1 MSVTNTPV
9 LTYPVA
15 HDKNGGGGGGV
26 TYMKGGQ
33 GGVPSNL
40 YVNSINASLGN
51 IKHLTTT
58 SLSANDANFIY
69 VTANDG
75 NIYKLKGNDLDF
87 YSGHI
92 ANLAVDSITADSL
105 DLKNL
110 TAIKAYIEELVS
122 SNITTKDLTV
132 TGRAHFFELLI
143 DKIRSVGGQIILS
156 PTSCI
161 LDYVEYIKNG
171 NIITDSAQYNTAD
184 SFNVY
189 WRSTDAY
196 GRAVNNEWLAQDQ
209 AICQSFNN
217 AHVGLNENLS
227 NKKYWRKVSL
237 VLPDKYINLTTGET
251 RQTSQ
256 ANTTTYNTIYMG
268 MWDSIFNQDNQ
279 DHTNGITWTC
289 AVQTIDGT
297 PVSGVSYSGGTAQT
311 GWAFSGTMNTSNKNF
326 GVKITPSGEYA
337 GRMTNKLKFNFEQEV
352 GGQNVQTIPA
362 KNMNVTVTFADDTF
376 MYFPNVQAK
385 KNNGEYVKEDGRYV
399 FELDLS
405 GANMPISIITVNSSQ
420 EVDWHLC
427 HGIRLSNGSG
437 ATDQWQD
444 GSDCIPEAGDNLV
457 QLGYQGTDDADR
469 QSAIIISAYHS
480 PDTALKAPSYAHY
493 QGINDYDLDSHR
505 GSYFDANGARFVG
518 DITFAN
524 IGDLTA
530 ADKWMKLNYISAPI
544 ITTINEDTTR
554 SIAPTTYNL
563 SIYTTDSREF
573 IENASTHEMEPNPD
587 YGKTQTLYAVPNG
600 YSLYTYLYDKNGIL
614 NYNVPVI
621 TATDA
626 NGGSLTGL
634 TAYNAVEVSGV
645 TKLVMSIQHKLVKG
659 NNPDRNVIDSMEIVY
674 DEHKFWKTD
683 SWCLLPEH
691 EVAYATILN
700 AFDQSGGTS
709 TMNTQKVNLYVDF
722 QYGVGHY
729 KQGELINDAFG
740 SSTGLTLKARAYY
753 QNITTGSTSAVLTEY
768 DPNNITWTYSNN
780 NLRGSFKVNN
790 YLETL
795 WPNNTNYQ
803 DYMRNYTDNRDKN
816 PVMFKIELIDSSGT
830 TDVVLDSRDIYV
842 SLQSGAVMKIMQNA
856 IVSAVSSSKT
866 YTDGVADTLQT
877 AINNNTSLITQ
888 TATNIT
894 NWVTSNYVNNSTLG
908 TTVENL
914 ESTIDQTAGQ
924 IRTEVKRTYGKSA
937 DRLVSGASGVI
948 TNTIDMTDTNTYR
961 EDRYYEVHITPIT
974 THYTDKHEYI
984 FQIARELQSNA
995 SYWGHPTYG
1004 YHGAS
1009 TDDPPY
1015 GFELMY
1021 NFSAITDSNGQCNP
1035 LSIYVNE
1042 YYLNYVSTGIAVG
1055 RPSYVQNNGYLN
1067 YIYLYLRGGSRY
1079 ELLTNQS
1086 VNVTKMP
1093 YDYIG
1098 SAPLEPVEDKPSMSS
1113 IEQTATSIS
1122 MYVVEE
1128 YGTGVTEEDLKRTG
1142 IDITS
1147 GNVVIN
1153 ADQTTING
1161 NLKLTDTANGLT
1173 MYDSNG
1179 VARVNIQ
1186 PRAISDI
1193 MPTNNDLIFNLYGN
1207 LTYSANSPF
1216 WTGISNGIS
1225 LENNSVV
1232 QFNPRLLFMM
1242 SNGTTPSSYSI
1253 YGEVILYNNNNFTQT
1268 KTVTWNKDRRTGYN
1282 GYYQLNDDISFN
1294 ISNQSYTRTYY
1305 VRININ
1311 SFSYSSDA
1319 SRQFNTASLSCQ
1331 AFSGADIQTYMGTD
1345 GFYSHTGMSRLF
1357 KVDKNNIWM
1366 QTGRAG
1372 LRLTPSEDTVL
1383 GGKIETICAMTGSS
1397 GSSYV
1402 PTWISAYNYVP
1413 MIQLG
1418 TGTNPY
1424 LFTQQYIYVPSY
1436 QYKYTWK
1443 MDITR
1448 DYGDILVMAP
1458 AMDSNL
1464 NNQESWIVL
1473 PPYQWTDTSGNTHVL
1488 PVGYKVTIWNSFSGS
1503 DDIYVT
1509 PFRQTSST
1517 SAKIM
1522 DSNRNENDYIRMDT
1536 GIEQCNE
1543 IFMYAGY
1550 WGGTYYWLAMHDVQ

>member
-1 MSVTNTPV
+1 MIDVQ
-9 LTYPVA
+9 TYPVA
-15 HDKNGGGGGGV
+15 HDKNGGGGGGK
-26 TYMKGGQ
+26 TYMFGGQ
-33 GGVPSNL
+33 SNVPSNL

-58 SLSANDANFIY
+58 SLSSNDANFIY

-75 NIYKLKGNDLDF
+75 NIYKLQGNDLDF
-87 YSGHI
+87 YNGHI
-92 ANLAVDSITADSL
+92 ANLAVDCISADSL

-110 TAIKAYIEELVS
+110 SALKATIEELIAGD
-122 SNITTKDLTV
+122 ITTKNLTV
-132 TGRAHFFELLI
+132 TGTAHFFELII
-143 DKIRSVGGQIILS
+143 DKIRSVGGQLILT

-161 LDYVEYIKNG
+161 VDYVQYYNNG
-171 NIITDSAQYNTAD
+171 TLITNPEQYSTANSYD
-184 SFNVY
+184 IY
-189 WRSTDAY
+189 WRGSDPY
-196 GRAVNNEWLAQDQ
+196 GRAVNNEWIENDQ

-217 AHVGLNENLS
+217 AAVGTNNNVTNKYYWMLVNNKLDDLYVNL
-227 NKKYWRKVSL
+227 K
-237 VLPDKYINLTTGET
+237 TGET
-251 RQTSQ
+251 TSQ
-256 ANTTTYNTIYMG
+256 QNQTTYNTIYVG
-268 MWDSIFNQDNQ
+268 MWD
-279 DHTNGITWTC
+279 TTWTENNNTHANQIEWNC
-289 AVQTIDGT
+289 AVQTIDGV
-297 PVSGVSYSGGTAQT
+297 PVSDVNWDDTQLPSGFAVM
-311 GWAFSGTMNTSNKNF
+311 GTMQTSDKLF
-326 GVKITPSGEYA
+326 GLKITPTGDNKN
-337 GRMTNKLKFNFEQEV
+337 RMTDKLKFTFEQE
-352 GGQNVQTIPA
+352 TASAIIPA
-362 KNMNVTVTFADDTF
+362 PQMNITVTFTDDTF

-385 KNNGEYVKEDGRYV
+385 QTEQDGKIVYVKENGHYV

-405 GANMPISIITVNSSQ
+405 AANNPISIITVVCAQ
-420 EVDWHLC
+420 DVDWHLC
-427 HGIRLSNGSG
+427 HGIRLNGTVKAENCAG
-437 ATDQWQD
+437 Y
-444 GSDCIPEAGDNLV
+444 PEAGDNLI
-457 QLGYQGTDDADR
+457 QLGWHSEAGQTLTDDQKKR
-469 QSAIIISAYHS
+469 QAAIIISAYNS
-480 PDTALKAPSYAHY
+480 PDPALQAPSYAHY
-493 QGINDYDLDSHR
+493 QGINDFKLETHR
-505 GSYFDANGARFVG
+505 GSYFDANGARFTG
-518 DITFAN
+518 DITFSN

-530 ADKWMKLNYISAPI
+530 TDKWMKLNYTSAPI
-544 ITTINEDTTR
+544 ISTMNEDGTRTT
-554 SIAPTTYNL
+554 APSTFGL
-563 SIYTTDSREF
+563 SITSIDDREF
-573 IENASTHEMEPNPD
+573 VENSTTHEMENNPNFKKTVTYNVIPD
-587 YGKTQTLYAVPNG
+587 G
-600 YSLYTYLYDKNGIL
+600 YSIFIYYYDKNGIL
-614 NYNVPVI
+614 NYNVPSI
-621 TATDA
+621 YSGDA
-626 NGGSLTGL
+626 NYGDLSSI
-634 TAYNAVEVSGV
+634 AAPNAVEVQGN
-645 TKLVMSIQHKLVKG
+645 TKLVMKIVCKLVKG
-659 NNPDRNVIDSMEIVY
+659 LNPNANVIDEIEIIY
-674 DEHKFWKTD
+674 DEKDYWKTD
-683 SWCLLPEH
+683 SWCLIPEK
-691 EVAYATILN
+691 EVAYATILDRFN
-700 AFDQSGGTS
+700 QSGGTE
-709 TMNTQKVNLYVDF
+709 TANTQDVKLYVDL
-722 QYGVGHY
+722 QYAAGHY
-729 KQGELINDAFG
+729 KQGEISNVEFG
-740 SSTGLTLKARAYY
+740 ASSGLFLRARVYY
-753 QNITTGSTSAVLTEY
+753 QPLADSPSGPVLSEFQT
-768 DPNNITWTYSNN
+768 NNITWSYTNDN
-780 NLRGSFKVNN
+780 IHGSFQADN
-790 YLETL
+790 YLTTL
-795 WPNNTNYQ
+795 WPHNTNYR
-803 DYMRNYTDNRDKN
+803 DYMQNYTNNRDRN
-816 PVMFKIELIDSSGT
+816 PVMFEIELVDGRGS
-830 TDVVLDSRDIYV
+830 TDVVLDTRTVYV

-856 IVSAVSSSKT
+856 IVSAVSASKS
-866 YTDGVADTLQT
+866 YTDTTAAGLQT
-877 AINNNTSLITQ
+877 QINNNTSLITQ

-961 EDRYYEVHITPIT
+961 EDRYYEVHITPVT

-984 FQIARELQSNA
+984 FQIARELQSNT

-1093 YDYIG
+1093 YEYIG
-1098 SAPLEPVEDKPSMSS
+1098 SAPTEPVEDKPSMSS

-1268 KTVTWNKDRRTGYN
+1268 KTVTWNKDTRTGYN
-1282 GYYQLNDDISFN
+1282 GYYQLNDEISFA

-1357 KVDKNNIWM
+1357 KVDKNNITM

-1372 LRLTPSEDTVL
+1372 LRFTPSEDFTL

-1436 QYKYTWK
+1436 QYKYAWK
-1443 MDITR
+1443 MDVTR

-1458 AMDSNL
+1458 AMDSNF

-1473 PPYQWTDTSGNTHVL
+1473 PPYQWTDSAGNTCVL
-1488 PVGYKVTIWNSFSGS
+1488 PVGYKVTVWNGFSGS
-1503 DDIYVT
+1503 DDIYIT
-1509 PFRQTSST
+1509 PYRASSST
-1517 SAKIM
+1517 TAKIM
-1522 DSNRNENDYIRMDT
+1522 DSNRNTNDYIRMDT
-1536 GIEQCNE
+1536 GIEQCND
-1543 IFMYAGY
+1543 IFVYVGY

>member
-1 MSVTNTPV
+1 MSLTNTPV

-26 TYMKGGQ
+26 TYMKGGR

-75 NIYKLKGNDLDF
+75 NIYKLKGNNLDF
-87 YSGHI
+87 YSGYI
-92 ANLAVDSITADSL
+92 ANLAADSISADSL

-110 TAIKAYIEELVS
+110 TAVKAYIEELVS

-156 PTSCI
+156 PTSCVI
-161 LDYVEYIKNG
+161 DYVEYIKYG
-171 NIITDSAQYNTAD
+171 NIITDPAQYNTAD

-251 RQTSQ
+251 RQTTE
-256 ANTTTYNTIYMG
+256 ANTTTYNKIYMG
-268 MWDSIFNQDNQ
+268 MWDSIFSQDNQ

-352 GGQNVQTIPA
+352 GGQNTQTIPA

-385 KNNGEYVKEDGRYV
+385 KNNGEYVKENGRYV
-399 FELDLS
+399 FEIDLS
-405 GANMPISIITVNSSQ
+405 EANMPISIITVNSNQ

-427 HGIRLSNGSG
+427 HGIRLSNGSD
-437 ATDQWQD
+437 AAAQWAE

-554 SIAPTTYNL
+554 SIAPNTYNL

-573 IENASTHEMEPNPD
+573 IENASTHEIEPNPD

-614 NYNVPVI
+614 DYNVPVI
-621 TATDA
+621 TSADA

-645 TKLVMSIQHKLVKG
+645 TKLVISIQHKLVKG

-700 AFDQSGGTS
+700 AFDQTGGTS
-709 TMNTQKVNLYVDF
+709 KMNTQKVNLYVDF

-729 KQGELINDAFG
+729 KQGELINDAFE
-740 SSTGLTLKARAYY
+740 SSKGLKLKARVYY

-768 DPNNITWTYSNN
+768 EPNNITWTYSNN

-803 DYMRNYTDNRDKN
+803 DYMKNYVDHRDKN
-816 PVMFKIELIDSSGT
+816 PVMFKIELIDSSGE

-866 YTDGVADTLQT
+866 YTDEVKTQLQNDISLVEQYADQISATVTSNYNSLSKDISDLSDNLQT
-877 AINNNTSLITQ
+877 TTEQLQSNITQ
-888 TATNIT
+888 TA
-894 NWVTSNYVNNSTLG
+894 G
-908 TTVENL
+908 M
-914 ESTIDQTAGQ
+914 
-924 IRTEVKRTYGKSA
+924 IRSEVKRSYGKSS
-937 DRLVSGASGVI
+937 DRLVSGDTGVY
-948 TNTIDMTDTNTYR
+948 TNSVDLTNTNTYR
-961 EDRYYEVHITPIT
+961 EDRYYEVHIAPYT
-974 THYTDKHEYI
+974 TTYSEKHEYV
-984 FQIARELQSNA
+984 FQIERNLESNET
-995 SYWGHPTYG
+995 YWGKPSYG
-1004 YHGAS
+1004 KQDS
-1009 TDDPPY
+1009 PY

-1021 NFSAITDSNGQCNP
+1021 NLSAITDSQGKCNP
-1035 LSIYVNE
+1035 LSMYVNE
-1042 YYLNYVSTGIAVG
+1042 YYLNYVSNGIAIGTVNYAQ
-1055 RPSYVQNNGYLN
+1055 SDGYLS
-1067 YIYLYLRGGSRY
+1067 YISLYMRGGSKY
-1079 ELLTNQS
+1079 TVLTNQS
-1086 VNVTKMP
+1086 VSVTIMP
-1093 YDYIG
+1093 NNYIG
-1098 SAPLEPVEDKPSMSS
+1098 YAPTEPVIYKPTMSS
-1113 IEQTATSIS
+1113 VEQTAERIS
-1122 MYVVEE
+1122 MYVVE
-1128 YGTGVTEEDLKRTG
+1128 TEGISEEKLIKTG
-1142 IDITS
+1142 IDIVN
-1147 GNVVIN
+1147 GKINLN
-1153 ADQTTING
+1153 ADNTNING
-1161 NLKLTDTANGLT
+1161 NLNIYNANEGLQIYDSDNIPKVSIINKTLGSDPTEVTDYKTVSFGTAIILAPGVGTFDFANYSPAPYINLGEFKSDTIVTLSDFYWSLTSAVSDDGNSWRGVDVVSSTAYLRWTGPSTWSGSSNYVGNLPGLNRSFTADGSLETINFTEASGRVTGEGVTKYCMVKLTISGKVNYVMNTGVLVGKDGLFVSS
-1173 MYDSNG
+1173 SNG
-1179 VARVNIQ
+1179 NVYSWIKSDNVILRNGKSIFRLKDGHIQ
-1186 PRAISDI
+1186 RNDGSFGHGRDGEMGGTIFGDISSVVPYTYVGDTNYNV
-1193 MPTNNDLIFNLYGN
+1193 TNNDAFILVSSDMSTTRHIYLPSPM
-1207 LTYSANSPF
+1207 SAPLGKIIYIKNISPNPCVI
-1216 WTGISNGIS
+1216 TTKNGYDITPINDRNPVS
-1225 LENNSVV
+1225 EIILENN
-1232 QFNPRLLFMM
+1232 
-1242 SNGTTPSSYSI
+1242 
-1253 YGEVILYNNNNFTQT
+1253 
-1268 KTVTWNKDRRTGYN
+1268 
-1282 GYYQLNDDISFN
+1282 
-1294 ISNQSYTRTYY
+1294 
-1305 VRININ
+1305 
-1311 SFSYSSDA
+1311 
-1319 SRQFNTASLSCQ
+1319 
-1331 AFSGADIQTYMGTD
+1331 
-1345 GFYSHTGMSRLF
+1345 
-1357 KVDKNNIWM
+1357 KNN
-1366 QTGRAG
+1366 
-1372 LRLTPSEDTVL
+1372 
-1383 GGKIETICAMTGSS
+1383 
-1397 GSSYV
+1397 
-1402 PTWISAYNYVP
+1402 
-1413 MIQLG
+1413 
-1418 TGTNPY
+1418 
-1424 LFTQQYIYVPSY
+1424 
-1436 QYKYTWK
+1436 
-1443 MDITR
+1443 R
-1448 DYGDILVMAP
+1448 DYIPRMF
-1458 AMDSNL
+1458 
-1464 NNQESWIVL
+1464 IC
-1473 PPYQWTDTSGNTHVL
+1473 SGMQ
-1488 PVGYKVTIWNSFSGS
+1488 GWMEFKCG
-1503 DDIYVT
+1503 
-1509 PFRQTSST
+1509 
-1517 SAKIM
+1517 
-1522 DSNRNENDYIRMDT
+1522 
-1536 GIEQCNE
+1536 
-1543 IFMYAGY
+1543 
-1550 WGGTYYWLAMHDVQ
+1550 

>member
-1 MSVTNTPV
+1 MIDVQ
-9 LTYPVA
+9 TYPVA
-15 HDKNGGGGGGV
+15 HDKNGGGGGGK
-26 TYMKGGQ
+26 TYMIGGQ
-33 GGVPSNL
+33 SNVPSNL

-58 SLSANDANFIY
+58 SLSSNDANFIY

-75 NIYKLKGNDLDF
+75 NIYKLQGNDLDF
-87 YSGHI
+87 YNGHI
-92 ANLAVDSITADSL
+92 ANLAVDCITADSL

-110 TAIKAYIEELVS
+110 SALKATIEELIS
-122 SNITTKDLTV
+122 GNITTKNLTV
-132 TGRAHFFELLI
+132 TGTAHFFELII
-143 DKIRSVGGQIILS
+143 DKIRSVGGQLILT

-161 LDYVEYIKNG
+161 VDYVEYIKNG
-171 NIITDSAQYNTAD
+171 EIITDPTRYDTAD
-184 SFNVY
+184 AYNIY
-189 WRSTDAY
+189 WRGSDPY
-196 GRAVNNEWLAQDQ
+196 GRAVNNEWIENDQ

-217 AHVGLNENLS
+217 AHVGMNHNLS
-227 NKKYWRKVSL
+227 NKYYWMVVNNL
-237 VLPDKYINLTTGET
+237 LPDKYVNLKTGQTTFT
-251 RQTSQ
+251 QNQ
-256 ANTTTYNTIYMG
+256 TTYNSIYVG
-268 MWDSIFNQDNQ
+268 MWDTTWTQDNVTQ
-279 DHTNGITWTC
+279 ANGIEWNC

-297 PVSGVSYSGGTAQT
+297 AVSGVSWQGGEPSAGFTLM
-311 GWAFSGTMNTSNKNF
+311 GEMRTSNKLF
-326 GVKITPSGEYA
+326 GLKITPTGSNIN
-337 GRMTNKLKFNFEQEV
+337 RMTDKLKFNFEQEV

-362 KNMNVTVTFADDTF
+362 KNMNVTVTFQDDTF
-376 MYFPNVQAK
+376 MYFPNVEAK
-385 KNNGEYVKEDGRYV
+385 QENGQYVKENGHYV
-399 FELDLS
+399 YELDLS
-405 GANMPISIITVNSSQ
+405 EANTPISVITVVCAQ
-420 EVDWHLC
+420 DVDWHLC
-427 HGIRLSNGSG
+427 HGIRLNGTVKAENCAG
-437 ATDQWQD
+437 Y
-444 GSDCIPEAGDNLV
+444 PEAGDNLI
-457 QLGYQGTDDADR
+457 QLGWHSEAGQTLTDEQKKR
-469 QSAIIISAYHS
+469 QAAIIISAYNS
-480 PDTALKAPSYAHY
+480 PDAALKAPSYAHY
-493 QGINDYDLDSHR
+493 QGINDFKLETHR
-505 GSYFDANGARFVG
+505 GSYFDANGARFTG
-518 DITFAN
+518 DITFSN

-544 ITTINEDTTR
+544 ISTMNEDGTRTT
-554 SIAPTTYNL
+554 APSTFGL
-563 SIYTTDSREF
+563 SITSVDDREF
-573 IENASTHEMEPNPD
+573 IENSTTHEMEDNPNFKKTVTYNAIPD
-587 YGKTQTLYAVPNG
+587 G
-600 YSLYTYLYDKNGIL
+600 YSIFIYYYDKNGIL
-614 NYNVPVI
+614 NYNVPRI
-621 TATDA
+621 YSGDA
-626 NGGSLTGL
+626 NAGDLSSI
-634 TAYNAVEVSGV
+634 AAPNAVEVQGN
-645 TKLVMSIQHKLVKG
+645 TKLVMKIVCKLVKG
-659 NNPDRNVIDSMEIVY
+659 INANANVIDEIEIIY
-674 DEHKFWKTD
+674 DEKDYWKTD
-683 SWCLLPEH
+683 SWCLIPEK

-700 AFDQSGGTS
+700 RFDQSGGTE
-709 TMNTQKVNLYVDF
+709 TANTQKVNLYVDL
-722 QYGVGHY
+722 QYAAGHY
-729 KQGELINDAFG
+729 KQGEITNVEFDT
-740 SSTGLTLKARAYY
+740 SSGLFLRARVYY
-753 QNITTGSTSAVLTEY
+753 QPTLADSASGAVLSEFQT
-768 DPNNITWTYSNN
+768 NNITWTYSNDHIH
-780 NLRGSFKVNN
+780 GSFKADN
-790 YLETL
+790 YLATL
-795 WPNNTNYQ
+795 WPNNTNYR
-803 DYMRNYTDNRDKN
+803 DYMQNYTDHRDKN
-816 PVMFKIELIDSSGT
+816 PVMFEIELVDGRGL
-830 TDVVLDSRDIYV
+830 TDVVLDTRTVYV
-842 SLQSGAVMKIMQNA
+842 SLQSGAVMKVMQNA

-866 YTDGVADTLQT
+866 YTDTTAAGLQT
-877 AINNNTSLITQ
+877 QINNNTSLITQ

-937 DRLVSGASGVI
+937 DRLVSGASGVS
-948 TNTIDMTDTNTYR
+948 TNTIDLTNTSTYR
-961 EDRYYEVHITPIT
+961 EDRYYEVHIAPST
-974 THYTDKHEYI
+974 THYSDKHEYI
-984 FQIARELQSNA
+984 FQIARELQNDG

-1035 LSIYVNE
+1035 LNIYVNE

-1055 RPSYVQNNGYLN
+1055 RPSYVQSSGYLS
-1067 YIYLYLRGGSRY
+1067 YIYLYVRGGSRY
-1079 ELLTNQS
+1079 QLLTNQS
-1086 VNVTKMP
+1086 VNVTIMP
-1093 YDYIG
+1093 YEYIA

-1242 SNGTTPSSYSI
+1242 SGGTTPSSYSI

-1268 KTVTWNKDRRTGYN
+1268 KTVTWNKDTRTGYN

-1383 GGKIETICAMTGSS
+1383 GGKIETICAITGSS
-1397 GSSYV
+1397 GSSYI

-1413 MIQLG
+1413 IIQIG

-1424 LFTQQYIYVPSY
+1424 LFTQQYIYLPAY
-1436 QYKYTWK
+1436 NYKWAWQMYAY
-1443 MDITR
+1443 R
-1448 DYGDILVMAP
+1448 DMGDIMVMAP
-1458 AMDSNL
+1458 AYDNNL
-1464 NNQESWIVL
+1464 NPQESWIVL
-1473 PPYQWTDTSGNTHVL
+1473 PPYQWTDSSGNTHVL
-1488 PVGYKVTIWNSFSGS
+1488 PVGYKVTIWNGLSGS
-1503 DDIYVT
+1503 DNVYVT
-1509 PFRQTSST
+1509 PFRQSSSW
-1517 SAKIM
+1517 SAKII
-1522 DSNRNENDYIRMDT
+1522 DANRNENDYVKMSAD
-1536 GIEQCNE
+1536 ELDKCND
-1543 IFMYAGY
+1543 IFVYGGY
-1550 WGGTYYWLAMHDVQ
+1550 WGGTHYWLSMHDLW

>member
-1 MSVTNTPV
+1 MSLTNTPV
-9 LTYPVA
+9 QTYPVA

-26 TYMKGGQ
+26 TYMKGGR

-75 NIYKLKGNDLDF
+75 NIYKLKGNNLDF
-87 YSGHI
+87 YSGYI
-92 ANLAVDSITADSL
+92 ANLAADSISADSL

-110 TAIKAYIEELVS
+110 TAVKAYIEELVS

-161 LDYVEYIKNG
+161 IDYVEYIKNG
-171 NIITDSAQYNTAD
+171 NIITDPAQYNTAD

-251 RQTSQ
+251 RQTSE
-256 ANTTTYNTIYMG
+256 ANTTTYNKIYMG
-268 MWDSIFNQDNQ
+268 MWDSIFSQDNQ

-297 PVSGVSYSGGTAQT
+297 PVGGVSYSGGTAQT

-352 GGQNVQTIPA
+352 GGQNTQTIPA

-385 KNNGEYVKEDGRYV
+385 KNNGEYVKESGRYV

-427 HGIRLSNGSG
+427 HGIRLSNGSN
-437 ATDQWQD
+437 ATDQWAE
-444 GSDCIPEAGDNLV
+444 GRDCIPEAGDNLV

-563 SIYTTDSREF
+563 SVYTTDSREF
-573 IENASTHEMEPNPD
+573 IENASTHEIEPNPD

-614 NYNVPVI
+614 DYNVPVI

-645 TKLVMSIQHKLVKG
+645 TKLVISIQHKLVKG

-700 AFDQSGGTS
+700 AFDQTGGTS
-709 TMNTQKVNLYVDF
+709 KMNTQKVNLYVDF

-729 KQGELINDAFG
+729 KQGELINDAFE
-740 SSTGLTLKARAYY
+740 SSKGLKLKARVYY

-803 DYMRNYTDNRDKN
+803 DYMKNYVDHRDKN
-816 PVMFKIELIDSSGT
+816 PVMFKIELIDTSGT

-866 YTDGVADTLQT
+866 YTDEVKTQLQNDISLVEQYADQISATVTSNYNSLSKDISDLSGELQT
-877 AINNNTSLITQ
+877 TTEQLQSNITQ
-888 TATNIT
+888 TA
-894 NWVTSNYVNNSTLG
+894 G
-908 TTVENL
+908 M
-914 ESTIDQTAGQ
+914 
-924 IRTEVKRTYGKSA
+924 IRSEVKRSYGKSS
-937 DRLVSGASGVI
+937 DRIVSGDTGVY
-948 TNTIDMTDTNTYR
+948 TNSADLTNINTYR
-961 EDRYYEVHITPIT
+961 EDRYYEVHIAPDKTN
-974 THYTDKHEYI
+974 YSDKHEYV
-984 FQIARELQSNA
+984 FQIERNLESNET
-995 SYWGHPTYG
+995 YWGKPSYG
-1004 YHGAS
+1004 KQDS
-1009 TDDPPY
+1009 PY

-1021 NFSAITDSNGQCNP
+1021 NLSAITDSQGKCNP
-1035 LSIYVNE
+1035 LSMYVNE
-1042 YYLNYVSTGIAVG
+1042 YYLNYVSNGIVIG
-1055 RPSYVQNNGYLN
+1055 TVSYAQSDGYLS
-1067 YIYLYLRGGSRY
+1067 YISLYMRGGSKY
-1079 ELLTNQS
+1079 TVLTNQIA
-1086 VNVTKMP
+1086 NVTIMP
-1093 YDYIG
+1093 NNYIV
-1098 SAPLEPVEDKPSMSS
+1098 SAPTEPVIYKPTMSS
-1113 IEQTATSIS
+1113 VEQTAERIS
-1122 MYVVEE
+1122 MYVVE
-1128 YGTGVTEEDLKRTG
+1128 TEGISEEKLIKTG
-1142 IDITS
+1142 IDIVN
-1147 GNVVIN
+1147 GKINLN
-1153 ADQTTING
+1153 ADNTNING
-1161 NLKLTDTANGLT
+1161 NLNIYNANEGLQIYDSDNTPKVSIINKTLGSDPTDVTDYKTVRFGTAIILPPGVGTFDFAKYSPAPYINLGEFKSDTIVTLSDFYWRLTSEVSDDGNSWRGVDVVSSTAYLRWTGPSTWSGSSNYVGNLPGLNGSFTADGSLETINFTEASGRVTGEGVTKYCMVKLTISGKVNYVMNTGVLVGKDGLFVSS
-1173 MYDSNG
+1173 SNG
-1179 VARVNIQ
+1179 NIYSWIKSDNVILRNGKNIFRIKDGYIQ
-1186 PRAISDI
+1186 RNDGSFGHGRYGEMGGTIFGDISSVVPYTYVGDTNYNV
-1193 MPTNNDLIFNLYGN
+1193 TNNDAFILVSSDMSTTRRIYLP
-1207 LTYSANSPF
+1207 SPD
-1216 WTGISNGIS
+1216 TTPLGKIIYIKNISPNPCIITTKNGYDITPINDRNPVS
-1225 LENNSVV
+1225 EILLENKKGNRD
-1232 QFNPRLLFMM
+1232 FIPRMF
-1242 SNGTTPSSYSI
+1242 I
-1253 YGEVILYNNNNFTQT
+1253 
-1268 KTVTWNKDRRTGYN
+1268 
-1282 GYYQLNDDISFN
+1282 
-1294 ISNQSYTRTYY
+1294 
-1305 VRININ
+1305 
-1311 SFSYSSDA
+1311 
-1319 SRQFNTASLSCQ
+1319 C
-1331 AFSGADIQTYMGTD
+1331 
-1345 GFYSHTGMSRLF
+1345 TGMQGWMEF
-1357 KVDKNNIWM
+1357 KC
-1366 QTGRAG
+1366 G
-1372 LRLTPSEDTVL
+1372 
-1383 GGKIETICAMTGSS
+1383 
-1397 GSSYV
+1397 
-1402 PTWISAYNYVP
+1402 
-1413 MIQLG
+1413 
-1418 TGTNPY
+1418 
-1424 LFTQQYIYVPSY
+1424 
-1436 QYKYTWK
+1436 
-1443 MDITR
+1443 
-1448 DYGDILVMAP
+1448 
-1458 AMDSNL
+1458 
-1464 NNQESWIVL
+1464 
-1473 PPYQWTDTSGNTHVL
+1473 
-1488 PVGYKVTIWNSFSGS
+1488 
-1503 DDIYVT
+1503 
-1509 PFRQTSST
+1509 
-1517 SAKIM
+1517 
-1522 DSNRNENDYIRMDT
+1522 
-1536 GIEQCNE
+1536 
-1543 IFMYAGY
+1543 
-1550 WGGTYYWLAMHDVQ
+1550 

>member
-1 MSVTNTPV
+1 MSLTNTPV

-51 IKHLTTT
+51 IKHLTAT

-75 NIYKLKGNDLDF
+75 NIYKLKGNNLDF
-87 YSGHI
+87 YSGYI
-92 ANLAVDSITADSL
+92 ANLAADSISADSL

-110 TAIKAYIEELVS
+110 TAVKAYIEELVS

-171 NIITDSAQYNTAD
+171 NIITDPAQYNTAD

-196 GRAVNNEWLAQDQ
+196 GRAVNNEWFEQDQ

-217 AHVGLNENLS
+217 AHVGLNKNLS
-227 NKKYWRKVSL
+227 NKKYWRKVL
-237 VLPDKYINLTTGET
+237 LRLHDKYINLTTGET
-251 RQTSQ
+251 RQTRE
-256 ANTTTYNTIYMG
+256 ANTTTYNKIYIG
-268 MWDSIFNQDNQ
+268 MWDSIFSQDNQ

-289 AVQTIDGT
+289 TVQTIDGT

-337 GRMTNKLKFNFEQEV
+337 GRMTNKLKFSFEQEV
-352 GGQNVQTIPA
+352 GGQNTQTIPA

-385 KNNGEYVKEDGRYV
+385 KNNGEYVKENGRYV
-399 FELDLS
+399 FEIDLS
-405 GANMPISIITVNSSQ
+405 EANMPISIITVNSSQ

-427 HGIRLSNGSG
+427 HGIRLSNGKDKT
-437 ATDQWQD
+437 AQWAE
-444 GSDCIPEAGDNLV
+444 GRDCIPEAGDNLV
-457 QLGYQGTDDADR
+457 QLGYQGTDNADR
-469 QSAIIISAYHS
+469 QSAIIISAYYS

-573 IENASTHEMEPNPD
+573 IENASTHEIEPNPE

-614 NYNVPVI
+614 DYNVPVI

-645 TKLVMSIQHKLVKG
+645 TKLVISIQHKLVKG

-700 AFDQSGGTS
+700 AFDQTGGTS
-709 TMNTQKVNLYVDF
+709 KMNTQKVNLYVDF

-729 KQGELINDAFG
+729 KQGELINDEFG
-740 SSTGLTLKARAYY
+740 TSTGLKLKARAYY

-803 DYMRNYTDNRDKN
+803 DYIKNYVDHRDKN
-816 PVMFKIELIDSSGT
+816 PVMFKIELIDSSGE

-866 YTDGVADTLQT
+866 YTDEVKTQLQNDISLVEQYADQISATVTSNYNSLSKDISDLSDDLQT
-877 AINNNTSLITQ
+877 TTEQLQSNITQ
-888 TATNIT
+888 TA
-894 NWVTSNYVNNSTLG
+894 G
-908 TTVENL
+908 M
-914 ESTIDQTAGQ
+914 
-924 IRTEVKRTYGKSA
+924 IRSEVKRSYGKSSG
-937 DRLVSGASGVI
+937 RLVSGDTGVY
-948 TNTIDMTDTNTYR
+948 TNSVDLTNTNTYR
-961 EDRYYEVHITPIT
+961 EDRYYEVHITPDKT
-974 THYTDKHEYI
+974 NYSDKHEYV
-984 FQIARELQSNA
+984 FQIERNLESNET
-995 SYWGHPTYG
+995 YWGKPSYG
-1004 YHGAS
+1004 KQDS
-1009 TDDPPY
+1009 PY

-1021 NFSAITDSNGQCNP
+1021 NLSAITDSQGKCNP
-1035 LSIYVNE
+1035 LSMYVNE
-1042 YYLNYVSTGIAVG
+1042 YYLNYVSNGIAIGTV
-1055 RPSYVQNNGYLN
+1055 SYAQSDGYLS
-1067 YIYLYLRGGSRY
+1067 YISLYMRGGSKY
-1079 ELLTNQS
+1079 TVLTNQI
-1086 VNVTKMP
+1086 VNVTIMP
-1093 YDYIG
+1093 NNYIV
-1098 SAPLEPVEDKPSMSS
+1098 SAPTEPVIYKPTMSS
-1113 IEQTATSIS
+1113 VEQTAERIS
-1122 MYVVEE
+1122 MYVVE
-1128 YGTGVTEEDLKRTG
+1128 TEGISEEKLIKTG
-1142 IDITS
+1142 IDIVN
-1147 GNVVIN
+1147 GKINLN
-1153 ADQTTING
+1153 ADNTNING
-1161 NLKLTDTANGLT
+1161 NLNIYNANEGLQIYDSDNTPKVSIINKTLGSDPTDVTDYKTVSFGTSIILAPGVGTFDFANYSPAPYINLGEFKSGTIVTLSDFYWKLTSEVSDDGVHWRGIDVVSSTAYLRWTGPSNLSGSSNYVGNLPGLNRSFT
-1173 MYDSNG
+1173 ADGSLETINFTEASGRVTGEGVTKYCMVKLIISGKVNYVMNTGVLVGKDGLFVSSSNG
-1179 VARVNIQ
+1179 NIYSWIKSDNVILRNGKSIFRLKDGHIQ
-1186 PRAISDI
+1186 RNDGYNYGNRYGEMGGQIFGDISSVVPYTYVGDTNYNV
-1193 MPTNNDLIFNLYGN
+1193 TNNDAFIFVSSDMSTTRHIYLPQTDRTPKGKIIYIKNFSPNPCIVSITGN
-1207 LTYSANSPF
+1207 EDQIIPANGGNRDTKSQ
-1216 WTGISNGIS
+1216 TDDIEHTSRMYLCSNGFWV
-1225 LENNSVV
+1225 E
-1232 QFNPRLLFMM
+1232 
-1242 SNGTTPSSYSI
+1242 
-1253 YGEVILYNNNNFTQT
+1253 
-1268 KTVTWNKDRRTGYN
+1268 
-1282 GYYQLNDDISFN
+1282 
-1294 ISNQSYTRTYY
+1294 
-1305 VRININ
+1305 
-1311 SFSYSSDA
+1311 
-1319 SRQFNTASLSCQ
+1319 
-1331 AFSGADIQTYMGTD
+1331 
-1345 GFYSHTGMSRLF
+1345 FYCG
-1357 KVDKNNIWM
+1357 
-1366 QTGRAG
+1366 
-1372 LRLTPSEDTVL
+1372 
-1383 GGKIETICAMTGSS
+1383 
-1397 GSSYV
+1397 
-1402 PTWISAYNYVP
+1402 
-1413 MIQLG
+1413 
-1418 TGTNPY
+1418 
-1424 LFTQQYIYVPSY
+1424 
-1436 QYKYTWK
+1436 
-1443 MDITR
+1443 
-1448 DYGDILVMAP
+1448 
-1458 AMDSNL
+1458 
-1464 NNQESWIVL
+1464 
-1473 PPYQWTDTSGNTHVL
+1473 
-1488 PVGYKVTIWNSFSGS
+1488 
-1503 DDIYVT
+1503 
-1509 PFRQTSST
+1509 
-1517 SAKIM
+1517 
-1522 DSNRNENDYIRMDT
+1522 
-1536 GIEQCNE
+1536 
-1543 IFMYAGY
+1543 
-1550 WGGTYYWLAMHDVQ
+1550 

>member
-1 MSVTNTPV
+1 MSLTNTPV
-9 LTYPVA
+9 QTYPVA

-26 TYMKGGQ
+26 TYMKGGR

-75 NIYKLKGNDLDF
+75 NIYKLKGNNLDF
-87 YSGHI
+87 YSGYI
-92 ANLAVDSITADSL
+92 ANLAADSISADSL

-110 TAIKAYIEELVS
+110 TAVKAYIEELVS

-156 PTSCI
+156 PTSCVI
-161 LDYVEYIKNG
+161 DYVEYIKYG
-171 NIITDSAQYNTAD
+171 NIITDPAQYNTAD

-251 RQTSQ
+251 RQTSE
-256 ANTTTYNTIYMG
+256 ANTTTYNKIYMG
-268 MWDSIFNQDNQ
+268 MWDSIFSQDNQ

-297 PVSGVSYSGGTAQT
+297 PVGGVSYSGYTAQT

-352 GGQNVQTIPA
+352 GGQNTQTIPA

-385 KNNGEYVKEDGRYV
+385 KNNGEYVKENGRYV

-405 GANMPISIITVNSSQ
+405 EANMPISIITVNSSQ

-427 HGIRLSNGSG
+427 HGIRLSNGSDKT
-437 ATDQWQD
+437 AQWAE
-444 GSDCIPEAGDNLV
+444 GRDCIPEAGDNLV

-530 ADKWMKLNYISAPI
+530 ADKWMKLNYISSPI

-573 IENASTHEMEPNPD
+573 IENASTHEIEPNPD

-614 NYNVPVI
+614 DYNVPVI
-621 TATDA
+621 TAADA

-645 TKLVMSIQHKLVKG
+645 TKLVISIQHKLVKG

-700 AFDQSGGTS
+700 AFDQTGGTS
-709 TMNTQKVNLYVDF
+709 KMNTQKVNLYVDF

-729 KQGELINDAFG
+729 KQGELINDEFG
-740 SSTGLTLKARAYY
+740 TSTGLKLKARAYY

-803 DYMRNYTDNRDKN
+803 DYIMNYTDHRDKN

-866 YTDGVADTLQT
+866 YTDEVKTQLQNDISLVEQYADQISATVTSNYNSLSKDISDLSGELQT
-877 AINNNTSLITQ
+877 TTEQLQSNITQ
-888 TATNIT
+888 TA
-894 NWVTSNYVNNSTLG
+894 G
-908 TTVENL
+908 M
-914 ESTIDQTAGQ
+914 
-924 IRTEVKRTYGKSA
+924 IRSEVKRSYGKSS
-937 DRLVSGASGVI
+937 DRLVSGDTGVY
-948 TNTIDMTDTNTYR
+948 TNSVDLTNTNTYR
-961 EDRYYEVHITPIT
+961 EDRYYEVHIAPYT
-974 THYTDKHEYI
+974 TNYSEKHEYV
-984 FQIARELQSNA
+984 FQIERNLESNET
-995 SYWGHPTYG
+995 YWGKPSYG
-1004 YHGAS
+1004 KQDS
-1009 TDDPPY
+1009 PY

-1021 NFSAITDSNGQCNP
+1021 NLSAITDSQGKCNP
-1035 LSIYVNE
+1035 LSMYVNE
-1042 YYLNYVSTGIAVG
+1042 YYLNYVSNGIAIGTV
-1055 RPSYVQNNGYLN
+1055 SYAQSDGYLS
-1067 YIYLYLRGGSRY
+1067 YISLYMRGGSKY
-1079 ELLTNQS
+1079 TVLTNQS
-1086 VNVTKMP
+1086 VSVTIMP
-1093 YDYIG
+1093 NNYIG
-1098 SAPLEPVEDKPSMSS
+1098 YAPTEPVIYKPTMSS
-1113 IEQTATSIS
+1113 VEQTAERIS
-1122 MYVVEE
+1122 MYVVE
-1128 YGTGVTEEDLKRTG
+1128 TEGISEEKLIKTG
-1142 IDITS
+1142 IDIVN
-1147 GNVVIN
+1147 GKINLN
-1153 ADQTTING
+1153 ADNTNING
-1161 NLKLTDTANGLT
+1161 NLNIYNANEGLQI
-1173 MYDSNG
+1173 YDSDNTPKVSIINKTLGSDPTNVTDYKTVSFGTAIILAPGVGTFDFANYSPAPYINIGEFKSGTIVTLSDFYWRLSSEVSDDGVHWRGIDVVSSTAYLRWTGPSTWAGSSNYVGDLPWLNG
-1179 VARVNIQ
+1179 SFTADGSLETINFTEASGQVTGEGVTKYCMVKLIISGKVNYVMNTGVLVGKDGLFVSSSNGNVYSWIKSDNVILRNGKSIFRLKDGHIQ
-1186 PRAISDI
+1186 RNDGFFGHGRYGEMGGTIFGDISSVVPYTYVGDTNYNV
-1193 MPTNNDLIFNLYGN
+1193 TNNDAFIFVSSDMSTTRRIYLPSPESTPNGKIVYIKNISPNPCVITTKNGYEI
-1207 LTYSANSPF
+1207 TPANSREVVSEI
-1216 WTGISNGIS
+1216 T
-1225 LENNSVV
+1225 LENN
-1232 QFNPRLLFMM
+1232 
-1242 SNGTTPSSYSI
+1242 
-1253 YGEVILYNNNNFTQT
+1253 
-1268 KTVTWNKDRRTGYN
+1268 KKNKD
-1282 GYYQLNDDISFN
+1282 
-1294 ISNQSYTRTYY
+1294 
-1305 VRININ
+1305 
-1311 SFSYSSDA
+1311 
-1319 SRQFNTASLSCQ
+1319 
-1331 AFSGADIQTYMGTD
+1331 
-1345 GFYSHTGMSRLF
+1345 
-1357 KVDKNNIWM
+1357 
-1366 QTGRAG
+1366 
-1372 LRLTPSEDTVL
+1372 
-1383 GGKIETICAMTGSS
+1383 
-1397 GSSYV
+1397 
-1402 PTWISAYNYVP
+1402 
-1413 MIQLG
+1413 
-1418 TGTNPY
+1418 
-1424 LFTQQYIYVPSY
+1424 YIPR
-1436 QYKYTWK
+1436 
-1443 MDITR
+1443 MF
-1448 DYGDILVMAP
+1448 LC
-1458 AMDSNL
+1458 
-1464 NNQESWIVL
+1464 
-1473 PPYQWTDTSGNTHVL
+1473 
-1488 PVGYKVTIWNSFSGS
+1488 S
-1503 DDIYVT
+1503 DD
-1509 PFRQTSST
+1509 RW
-1517 SAKIM
+1517 
-1522 DSNRNENDYIRMDT
+1522 
-1536 GIEQCNE
+1536 IEFYC
-1543 IFMYAGY
+1543 G
-1550 WGGTYYWLAMHDVQ
+1550 

>member
-1 MSVTNTPV
+1 MSLTNTPV
-9 LTYPVA
+9 QTYPVA

-26 TYMKGGQ
+26 TYMKGGR

-75 NIYKLKGNDLDF
+75 NIYKLKGNNLDF
-87 YSGHI
+87 YSGYI
-92 ANLAVDSITADSL
+92 ANLAADSISADSL

-110 TAIKAYIEELVS
+110 TAVKAYIEELVS

-156 PTSCI
+156 PTSCVI
-161 LDYVEYIKNG
+161 DYVEYIKYG
-171 NIITDSAQYNTAD
+171 NIITDPAQYNTAD

-251 RQTSQ
+251 RQTSE
-256 ANTTTYNTIYMG
+256 ANTTTYNKIYMG
-268 MWDSIFNQDNQ
+268 MWDSIFSQDNQ

-297 PVSGVSYSGGTAQT
+297 PVGGVSYSGDTAQT

-352 GGQNVQTIPA
+352 GGQNTQTIPA

-385 KNNGEYVKEDGRYV
+385 KNNGEYVKENGRYV

-405 GANMPISIITVNSSQ
+405 EANMPISIITVNSSQ

-427 HGIRLSNGSG
+427 HGIRLSNGSN
-437 ATDQWQD
+437 ATDQWAE
-444 GSDCIPEAGDNLV
+444 GRDCIPEAGDNLV

-493 QGINDYDLDSHR
+493 QGINNYDLDSHR

-530 ADKWMKLNYISAPI
+530 ADKWMKLNYITAPI

-554 SIAPTTYNL
+554 SITPTTYNL
-563 SIYTTDSREF
+563 SIYATDSREF
-573 IENASTHEMEPNPD
+573 IENASTHEIEPNPE

-614 NYNVPVI
+614 DYNVPVI
-621 TATDA
+621 TAADA

-700 AFDQSGGTS
+700 AFDQTGGTS
-709 TMNTQKVNLYVDF
+709 KMNTQKVNLYVDF

-729 KQGELINDAFG
+729 KQGELINDAFE
-740 SSTGLTLKARAYY
+740 SSKGLKLKARAYY

-803 DYMRNYTDNRDKN
+803 DYMMNYTDHRDKN

-866 YTDGVADTLQT
+866 YTDEVKTQLQNDISLVEQYADQISATVTSNYNSLSKDISDLSDDLQT
-877 AINNNTSLITQ
+877 TTEQLQSNITQ
-888 TATNIT
+888 TA
-894 NWVTSNYVNNSTLG
+894 G
-908 TTVENL
+908 M
-914 ESTIDQTAGQ
+914 
-924 IRTEVKRTYGKSA
+924 IRSEVKRSYGKSS
-937 DRLVSGASGVI
+937 DRLVSGDTGVY
-948 TNTIDMTDTNTYR
+948 TNSVDLTNTNTYR
-961 EDRYYEVHITPIT
+961 EDKYYEVHIAPHT
-974 THYTDKHEYI
+974 TTYSEKHEYV
-984 FQIARELQSNA
+984 FQIERNLESNET
-995 SYWGHPTYG
+995 YWGKPSYG
-1004 YHGAS
+1004 KQDS
-1009 TDDPPY
+1009 PY
-1015 GFELMY
+1015 GFELIY
-1021 NFSAITDSNGQCNP
+1021 NLSAITDSQGKCNP
-1035 LSIYVNE
+1035 LSMYVNE
-1042 YYLNYVSTGIAVG
+1042 YYLNYVSNGIAIGTVNYAQ
-1055 RPSYVQNNGYLN
+1055 SDGYLS
-1067 YIYLYLRGGSRY
+1067 YISLYMRGGSKY
-1079 ELLTNQS
+1079 TVLTNQNA
-1086 VNVTKMP
+1086 NVTIMP
-1093 YDYIG
+1093 NNYIG
-1098 SAPLEPVEDKPSMSS
+1098 SAPIEPVIYKPTMSS
-1113 IEQTATSIS
+1113 VEQTAERIS
-1122 MYVVEE
+1122 MYVVE
-1128 YGTGVTEEDLKRTG
+1128 TEGISEEKLIKTG
-1142 IDITS
+1142 IDIVN
-1147 GNVVIN
+1147 GKINLN
-1153 ADQTTING
+1153 ADNTNING
-1161 NLKLTDTANGLT
+1161 NLNIYNANEGLQIYDSDNTPKVSIINKTLGSDPTNVTDYKTVYFGTAIILAPGVGTFDFANYSPAPYINIGEFKNGTIVTLSDFHWRLTSEVSDDGDHWRGVDVVSSTAYLRWAGPSNWSGSSNHVGNIPWLNGSFTADGSLETINFTEASGRVTGEGVTKYCMVKLTISGKVNYVMNTGVLVGKDGLFVGS
-1173 MYDSNG
+1173 SNG
-1179 VARVNIQ
+1179 NVYSWIKSDNVILRNGKSIFRIKDGHIQ
-1186 PRAISDI
+1186 RNDGYNYGNRYGEMGGEIFGDISSVVPYKYVGDTNYNV
-1193 MPTNNDLIFNLYGN
+1193 TNNDAFIFVSSDMSTTRRIYLPQTDRTPKGKIIYIKNFSPNPCIVSITGN
-1207 LTYSANSPF
+1207 TDQIIPANGGNRDTKSQ
-1216 WTGISNGIS
+1216 TDDIKHTSRMYLCSNGFWV
-1225 LENNSVV
+1225 E
-1232 QFNPRLLFMM
+1232 
-1242 SNGTTPSSYSI
+1242 
-1253 YGEVILYNNNNFTQT
+1253 
-1268 KTVTWNKDRRTGYN
+1268 
-1282 GYYQLNDDISFN
+1282 
-1294 ISNQSYTRTYY
+1294 
-1305 VRININ
+1305 
-1311 SFSYSSDA
+1311 
-1319 SRQFNTASLSCQ
+1319 
-1331 AFSGADIQTYMGTD
+1331 
-1345 GFYSHTGMSRLF
+1345 FYCG
-1357 KVDKNNIWM
+1357 
-1366 QTGRAG
+1366 
-1372 LRLTPSEDTVL
+1372 
-1383 GGKIETICAMTGSS
+1383 
-1397 GSSYV
+1397 
-1402 PTWISAYNYVP
+1402 
-1413 MIQLG
+1413 
-1418 TGTNPY
+1418 
-1424 LFTQQYIYVPSY
+1424 
-1436 QYKYTWK
+1436 
-1443 MDITR
+1443 
-1448 DYGDILVMAP
+1448 
-1458 AMDSNL
+1458 
-1464 NNQESWIVL
+1464 
-1473 PPYQWTDTSGNTHVL
+1473 
-1488 PVGYKVTIWNSFSGS
+1488 
-1503 DDIYVT
+1503 
-1509 PFRQTSST
+1509 
-1517 SAKIM
+1517 
-1522 DSNRNENDYIRMDT
+1522 
-1536 GIEQCNE
+1536 
-1543 IFMYAGY
+1543 
-1550 WGGTYYWLAMHDVQ
+1550 

>member
-1 MSVTNTPV
+1 MSLTNTPV

-15 HDKNGGGGGGV
+15 HDKNDGGGGGV
-26 TYMKGGQ
+26 TYMKGGR

-75 NIYKLKGNDLDF
+75 NIYKLKGNNLDF
-87 YSGHI
+87 YSGYI
-92 ANLAVDSITADSL
+92 ANLAADSISADSL

-110 TAIKAYIEELVS
+110 TAVKAYIEELVS

-156 PTSCI
+156 PTSCVI
-161 LDYVEYIKNG
+161 DYVEYIKYG
-171 NIITDSAQYNTAD
+171 NIITDPAQYNTAD

-256 ANTTTYNTIYMG
+256 ANTTTYNKIYMG
-268 MWDSIFNQDNQ
+268 MWDSIFSQDNQ

-352 GGQNVQTIPA
+352 GGQNTQTIPA

-385 KNNGEYVKEDGRYV
+385 KNNGEYVKENGRYV
-399 FELDLS
+399 FEIDLS
-405 GANMPISIITVNSSQ
+405 EANMPISIITVNSSQ

-427 HGIRLSNGSG
+427 HGIRLSNGSD
-437 ATDQWQD
+437 AAAQWAE

-573 IENASTHEMEPNPD
+573 IENALTHEIEPNPD

-614 NYNVPVI
+614 DYNVPVI

-645 TKLVMSIQHKLVKG
+645 TKLVISIQHKLVKG

-700 AFDQSGGTS
+700 AFDQTGGTS
-709 TMNTQKVNLYVDF
+709 KMNTQKVNLYVDF

-729 KQGELINDAFG
+729 KQGELINDAFE
-740 SSTGLTLKARAYY
+740 SSKGLKLKARVYY

-768 DPNNITWTYSNN
+768 DPNNIAWTYSND

-803 DYMRNYTDNRDKN
+803 DYMKNYVDHRDKN
-816 PVMFKIELIDSSGT
+816 PVMFKIELIDSSGE

-866 YTDGVADTLQT
+866 YTDEVKTQLQNDISLVEQYADQISATVTSNYNSLSKDISDLSDDLQT
-877 AINNNTSLITQ
+877 TTEQLQSNITQ
-888 TATNIT
+888 TA
-894 NWVTSNYVNNSTLG
+894 G
-908 TTVENL
+908 M
-914 ESTIDQTAGQ
+914 
-924 IRTEVKRTYGKSA
+924 IRSEVKRSYGKSS
-937 DRLVSGASGVI
+937 DRLVSGDTGVY
-948 TNTIDMTDTNTYR
+948 TNSADLTNTNTYR
-961 EDRYYEVHITPIT
+961 EDRYYEVHIAPYT
-974 THYTDKHEYI
+974 TTYSEKHEYV
-984 FQIARELQSNA
+984 FQIERNLESNET
-995 SYWGHPTYG
+995 YWGKPSYG
-1004 YHGAS
+1004 KQDS
-1009 TDDPPY
+1009 PY

-1021 NFSAITDSNGQCNP
+1021 NLSAITDSQGKCNP
-1035 LSIYVNE
+1035 LSMYVNE
-1042 YYLNYVSTGIAVG
+1042 YYLNYVSNGIAIGTVNYAQ
-1055 RPSYVQNNGYLN
+1055 SDGYLS
-1067 YIYLYLRGGSRY
+1067 YISLYMRGGSKY
-1079 ELLTNQS
+1079 TVLTNQS
-1086 VNVTKMP
+1086 VSVTIMP
-1093 YDYIG
+1093 NNYIG
-1098 SAPLEPVEDKPSMSS
+1098 YAPTEPVIYKPTMSS
-1113 IEQTATSIS
+1113 VEQTAERIS
-1122 MYVVEE
+1122 MYVVE
-1128 YGTGVTEEDLKRTG
+1128 TEGISEEKLIKTG
-1142 IDITS
+1142 IDIVN
-1147 GNVVIN
+1147 GKINLN
-1153 ADQTTING
+1153 ADNTNING
-1161 NLKLTDTANGLT
+1161 NLNIYNANEGFQIYEGTTPKISILNRNLGTDPTAMTDYKDVHFYKEIILKPGESTFDFGKLSDSKIDFGTFSNNTTVTLSDFYWNVRINLSENGVNGWYGGENALSSSNRKLTWSGPSNLSGSVTSYGNIYSLNKSFTSTGAHEYMNITQLSGTVTGDGVSKYCKIAASVKGKVRFVNNSGLLLGHDAINICSPTENRYVLVNPDNFIIRNGKSIFRIKDSHIQRNDGYNYGNRYGEMGGEIFGDISSVVPYKYVGDTN
-1173 MYDSNG
+1173 YN
-1179 VARVNIQ
+1179 V
-1186 PRAISDI
+1186 
-1193 MPTNNDLIFNLYGN
+1193 TNNDAFIFISSDMSSTRRIYLPQTDRTPKGKIVYIKNFSPNPCIVTITGN
-1207 LTYSANSPF
+1207 TDRIIPANGGNKDTVSQ
-1216 WTGISNGIS
+1216 TEIGHKSMMYLCSNGFWV
-1225 LENNSVV
+1225 E
-1232 QFNPRLLFMM
+1232 FWC
-1242 SNGTTPSSYSI
+1242 G
-1253 YGEVILYNNNNFTQT
+1253 
-1268 KTVTWNKDRRTGYN
+1268 
-1282 GYYQLNDDISFN
+1282 
-1294 ISNQSYTRTYY
+1294 
-1305 VRININ
+1305 
-1311 SFSYSSDA
+1311 
-1319 SRQFNTASLSCQ
+1319 
-1331 AFSGADIQTYMGTD
+1331 
-1345 GFYSHTGMSRLF
+1345 
-1357 KVDKNNIWM
+1357 
-1366 QTGRAG
+1366 
-1372 LRLTPSEDTVL
+1372 
-1383 GGKIETICAMTGSS
+1383 
-1397 GSSYV
+1397 
-1402 PTWISAYNYVP
+1402 
-1413 MIQLG
+1413 
-1418 TGTNPY
+1418 
-1424 LFTQQYIYVPSY
+1424 
-1436 QYKYTWK
+1436 
-1443 MDITR
+1443 
-1448 DYGDILVMAP
+1448 
-1458 AMDSNL
+1458 
-1464 NNQESWIVL
+1464 
-1473 PPYQWTDTSGNTHVL
+1473 
-1488 PVGYKVTIWNSFSGS
+1488 
-1503 DDIYVT
+1503 
-1509 PFRQTSST
+1509 
-1517 SAKIM
+1517 
-1522 DSNRNENDYIRMDT
+1522 
-1536 GIEQCNE
+1536 
-1543 IFMYAGY
+1543 
-1550 WGGTYYWLAMHDVQ
+1550 

>member
-1 MSVTNTPV
+1 MSLTNTPV

-15 HDKNGGGGGGV
+15 HDKNDGGGGGV
-26 TYMKGGQ
+26 TYMKGGR

-58 SLSANDANFIY
+58 SLSANDGNFIY

-75 NIYKLKGNDLDF
+75 NIYKLKGNNLDF
-87 YSGHI
+87 YSGYI
-92 ANLAVDSITADSL
+92 ANLAADSISADSL

-110 TAIKAYIEELVS
+110 TAVKAYIEELVS

-156 PTSCI
+156 PTSCVI
-161 LDYVEYIKNG
+161 DYVEYIKYG
-171 NIITDSAQYNTAD
+171 NIITDPAQYNTAD

-251 RQTSQ
+251 RQTSE
-256 ANTTTYNTIYMG
+256 ANTTTYNKIYMG
-268 MWDSIFNQDNQ
+268 MWDSIFSQDNQ

-297 PVSGVSYSGGTAQT
+297 PVGGVSYSGDTAQT

-352 GGQNVQTIPA
+352 GGQNTQTIPA

-385 KNNGEYVKEDGRYV
+385 KNNGEYVKENGRYV

-405 GANMPISIITVNSSQ
+405 EANMPISIITVNSSQ

-427 HGIRLSNGSG
+427 HGIRLSNGSDKT
-437 ATDQWQD
+437 AQWAEGRD
-444 GSDCIPEAGDNLV
+444 YIPEAGDNLV

-530 ADKWMKLNYISAPI
+530 ADKWMKLNYITAPI

-573 IENASTHEMEPNPD
+573 IENASTHEIEPNPE

-614 NYNVPVI
+614 DYNVPVI
-621 TATDA
+621 TTTDA

-645 TKLVMSIQHKLVKG
+645 TKLVISIQHKLVKG

-700 AFDQSGGTS
+700 AFDQTGGTS
-709 TMNTQKVNLYVDF
+709 KMNTQKVNLYVDF

-729 KQGELINDAFG
+729 KQGELINDAFE
-740 SSTGLTLKARAYY
+740 SSKGLKLKARAYY

-803 DYMRNYTDNRDKN
+803 DYMMNYTDHRDKN

-866 YTDGVADTLQT
+866 YTDEVKTQLQNDISLVEQYADQISATVTSNYNSLSKDISDLSDDLQT
-877 AINNNTSLITQ
+877 TTEQLQSNITQ
-888 TATNIT
+888 TA
-894 NWVTSNYVNNSTLG
+894 G
-908 TTVENL
+908 M
-914 ESTIDQTAGQ
+914 
-924 IRTEVKRTYGKSA
+924 IRSEVKRSYGKSS
-937 DRLVSGASGVI
+937 DRIVSGDTGVY
-948 TNTIDMTDTNTYR
+948 TNSVDLTNTNTYR
-961 EDRYYEVHITPIT
+961 EDRYYEVHIAPDKTN
-974 THYTDKHEYI
+974 YSEKHEYV
-984 FQIARELQSNA
+984 FQIERNLESNET
-995 SYWGHPTYG
+995 YWGKPSYG
-1004 YHGAS
+1004 KQDS
-1009 TDDPPY
+1009 PY

-1021 NFSAITDSNGQCNP
+1021 NLSAITDSQGKCNP
-1035 LSIYVNE
+1035 LSMYVNE
-1042 YYLNYVSTGIAVG
+1042 YYLNYVSNGIAIGTVNYAQ
-1055 RPSYVQNNGYLN
+1055 SDGYLS
-1067 YIYLYLRGGSRY
+1067 YISLYMRGGSKY
-1079 ELLTNQS
+1079 TVLTNQNA
-1086 VNVTKMP
+1086 NVTIMP
-1093 YDYIG
+1093 NNYIG
-1098 SAPLEPVEDKPSMSS
+1098 YALTEPVIYKPTMSS
-1113 IEQTATSIS
+1113 VEQTAERIS
-1122 MYVVEE
+1122 MYVVE
-1128 YGTGVTEEDLKRTG
+1128 TEGISEENLIKTG
-1142 IDITS
+1142 IDIVN
-1147 GNVVIN
+1147 GKINLN
-1153 ADQTTING
+1153 ADNTNING
-1161 NLKLTDTANGLT
+1161 NLNIYNANEGLQIYEGTTPKISILNRNLGADPTAMTDYKDVFFYKEITLKPGESTFDFGKLSDSKIDFGTFINNTTVTLSDFSWNIRINLSENGVDGWYGGKNVLSSSNRKLTWSGPSNLSGSVTSYGNIYSLNKSFTSTGAHEYMNITQLSGTVTGDGISKYCKIAASVKGKVRFVNNSGLLLGHDAINICSPTENRYVLVNPDNFIIRNGKSIFRIKDGYIQRNDGYNYGSRYGEMGGELFGDISSVVP
-1173 MYDSNG
+1173 YKYVG
-1179 VARVNIQ
+1179 VENYYV
-1186 PRAISDI
+1186 
-1193 MPTNNDLIFNLYGN
+1193 TNNDAFIF
-1207 LTYSANSPF
+1207 
-1216 WTGISNGIS
+1216 
-1225 LENNSVV
+1225 V
-1232 QFNPRLLFMM
+1232 
-1242 SNGTTPSSYSI
+1242 
-1253 YGEVILYNNNNFTQT
+1253 
-1268 KTVTWNKDRRTGYN
+1268 
-1282 GYYQLNDDISFN
+1282 
-1294 ISNQSYTRTYY
+1294 
-1305 VRININ
+1305 
-1311 SFSYSSDA
+1311 SSD
-1319 SRQFNTASLSCQ
+1319 
-1331 AFSGADIQTYMGTD
+1331 
-1345 GFYSHTGMSRLF
+1345 
-1357 KVDKNNIWM
+1357 
-1366 QTGRAG
+1366 
-1372 LRLTPSEDTVL
+1372 
-1383 GGKIETICAMTGSS
+1383 
-1397 GSSYV
+1397 
-1402 PTWISAYNYVP
+1402 
-1413 MIQLG
+1413 
-1418 TGTNPY
+1418 
-1424 LFTQQYIYVPSY
+1424 
-1436 QYKYTWK
+1436 
-1443 MDITR
+1443 
-1448 DYGDILVMAP
+1448 
-1458 AMDSNL
+1458 
-1464 NNQESWIVL
+1464 
-1473 PPYQWTDTSGNTHVL
+1473 
-1488 PVGYKVTIWNSFSGS
+1488 
-1503 DDIYVT
+1503 
-1509 PFRQTSST
+1509 TSST
-1517 SAKIM
+1517 RRIYLPQTDRTPKGKIIYIKNFSPNPCIVSITGNA
-1522 DSNRNENDYIRMDT
+1522 DQIIPANGGNRDTKSQINIETKSRMFLCSDWFWVEFYC
-1536 GIEQCNE
+1536 G
-1543 IFMYAGY
+1543 
-1550 WGGTYYWLAMHDVQ
+1550 